1 MLTQPYFDIILILFE
16 IYLDIVLVLTDVH
29 VREEWTTG
37 LGRRL
42 RSLSVRFLELTDFG
56 LWTVVRT
63 LVI

>member
-42 RSLSVRFLELTDFG
+42 RSLSVLQVFLN
-56 LWTVVRT
+56 
-63 LVI
+63 